1 MRRLTWMAVG
11 ALAGTGGRRWV
22 VGRIRRSVAAS
33 AGGTRPAR
41 GAVGGA
47 GSREAAGGA
56 GVAVGTGGAAG
67 IRMGGGGAGVG
78 TGGAAGIRMGGG
90 GVGTGGDAGRR
101 MGGGGDGAK
110 SVRGLAE
117 AAVPV
122 VGVAATAGAAA
133 GRGVARLAG
142 LGARRMRVRVRHA
155 VDGGRS
161 DARAREDELRRV
173 WDQPARP
180 GGPVRLAGPGSGG
193 SQPHGRR
200 LTGR

>member
-41 GAVGGA
+41 GAAGGA

-67 IRMGGGGAGVG
+67 I
-78 TGGAAGIRMGGG
+78 
-90 GVGTGGDAGRR
+90 R